1 MATQK
6 ITMGR
11 GRDTDY
17 DSKRSAAMAQADAM
31 NDYMWG
37 VQSVYAA
44 GIGDASKV
52 NRSRKYGNT
61 NLMTGDALDGVS
73 GNFRPKQDPA
83 GNSLLSDPVN
93 QTGYLDAQFSSTIQP
108 QADPEI
114 ASQQAF
120 ARMQAIAAGGQYEG
134 LNNRQQVYGA

>member
-1 MATQK
+1 MTQK

-17 DSKRSAAMAQADAM
+17 QSKKAAAMAQADSM

-37 VQSVYAA
+37 AQSVYAA
-44 GIGDASKV
+44 GLGPASKAS
-52 NRSRKYGNT
+52 RSRKYGNT
-61 NLMTGDALDGVS
+61 NLVTGDALDGVT

-93 QTGYLDAQFSSTIQP
+93 QTGYLDGQYSATTQP

-114 ASQQAF
+114 AGQMAFDRIQAV
-120 ARMQAIAAGGQYEG
+120 AQGGQYMG
-134 LNNRQQVYGA
+134 LNDRTSTYRA

>member
-1 MATQK
+1 MGTQK

-11 GRDTDY
+11 GRDSDY
-17 DSKRSAAMAQADAM
+17 NSKKAAALAQADSM

-37 VQSVYAA
+37 AQSVYAA
-44 GIGDASKV
+44 GIGPASKAS
-52 NRSRKYGNT
+52 RSRKYGNT
-61 NLMTGDALDGVS
+61 NLVTGDALDGVS

-93 QTGYLDAQFSSTIQP
+93 QTGYLDGQYSATSQP

-114 ASQQAF
+114 AGQMAFDRIQQVA
-120 ARMQAIAAGGQYEG
+120 MGGQWG
-134 LNNRQQVYGA
+134 GHNNRQQVYGA

>member
-1 MATQK
+1 MTQK

-17 DSKRSAAMAQADAM
+17 QSKKAAAMAQADSM

-37 VQSVYAA
+37 AQSVYAA
-44 GIGDASKV
+44 GLGPASKAS
-52 NRSRKYGNT
+52 RSRKYGNT
-61 NLMTGDALDGVS
+61 NLVTGDALDGVT

-93 QTGYLDAQFSSTIQP
+93 QTGYLDGQYSATTQP
-108 QADPEI
+108 QADPEVAGQMAFDRI
-114 ASQQAF
+114 QQVA
-120 ARMQAIAAGGQYEG
+120 MGGQYMG
-134 LNNRQQVYGA
+134 LNDRTSTYRA

>member
-1 MATQK
+1 MGTQK

-11 GRDTDY
+11 GRDSDY
-17 DSKRSAAMAQADAM
+17 NSKKAAALAQADSM

-37 VQSVYAA
+37 AQSVYAA
-44 GIGDASKV
+44 GIGPASKAA
-52 NRSRKYGNT
+52 RSRKYGNT
-61 NLMTGDALDGVS
+61 NLVTGDALDGVA

-93 QTGYLDAQFSSTIQP
+93 QTGYLDGQYSATTQP

-114 ASQQAF
+114 AGQMAFDRIQQVA
-120 ARMQAIAAGGQYEG
+120 MGGQWAG
-134 LNNRQQVYGA
+134 HNNRQQVYGA

>member
-1 MATQK
+1 MTQK

-17 DSKRSAAMAQADAM
+17 QSKKAAAMAQADAM

-37 VQSVYAA
+37 AQSVYAA
-44 GIGDASKV
+44 GLGPASKAA
-52 NRSRKYGNT
+52 RSRKYGNT
-61 NLMTGDALDGVS
+61 NLVTGDAIDGVA

-83 GNSLLSDPVN
+83 GNTLLSDPVN
-93 QTGYLDAQFSSTIQP
+93 QTGYLDGQYSATTQP

-114 ASQQAF
+114 AGQMAFDRIQQVASGSQY
-120 ARMQAIAAGGQYEG
+120 MG
-134 LNNRQQVYGA
+134 LNDRSSTYRA

>member
-1 MATQK
+1 MTQK

-17 DSKRSAAMAQADAM
+17 QSKKAAAMAQADSM

-37 VQSVYAA
+37 AQSVYAA
-44 GIGDASKV
+44 GIGPASKAA
-52 NRSRKYGNT
+52 RSRKYGNT
-61 NLMTGDALDGVS
+61 NLVTGDALDGVS

-83 GNSLLSDPVN
+83 GNTLLSDPVN
-93 QTGYLDAQFSSTIQP
+93 QTGYLDGQYSATSQP

-114 ASQQAF
+114 AGQMAFDRIQQVA
-120 ARMQAIAAGGQYEG
+120 MGGQYAG
-134 LNNRQQVYGA
+134 LNDRNSIYGA